1 MRSMTGYGKGEA
13 EENGRSV
20 TVELKTVNH
29 KFFDWNTKM
38 PKGFLFAEDEA
49 KKAVAREVARGHVD
63 VYITVRQTE
72 AQAAEYRADIA
83 LASKYVAAAKELSE
97 AVGVPF
103 DIGALALA
111 KNPDILALETVE
123 ADDEELRSLLMVA
136 LSDALK
142 GLVVMRENE
151 GEALRRDITEKLNSM
166 SASVKKVAELAPA
179 VVEEYRKKLTARITE
194 LLGSAVADMSKVAT
208 EVALFAD
215 KCAVDEEISRLKA
228 HIAAMRGY
236 LEADGPIGRKLDF
249 LVQEMNRE
257 ANTIGSKAND
267 LDITREV
274 LSLKND
280 IEKIRE
286 QAQNVE

>member
-13 EENGRSV
+13 EANGRTV

-63 VYITVRQTE
+63 VYISVRQTE
-72 AQAAEYRADIA
+72 AQTAEYRADIG
-83 LASKYVAAAKELSE
+83 LAAKYVAAAKELSE

-111 KNPDILALETVE
+111 KNPDILVLETVE
-123 ADDEELRSLLMVA
+123 ADDEELKALLMAA

-142 GLVVMRENE
+142 GLVAMRENE
-151 GEALRRDITEKLNSM
+151 GEALRRDITEKLDSM
-166 SASVKKVAELAPA
+166 SASVERVAELAPA

-194 LLGSAVADMSKVAT
+194 LLGSAVADMSRVAT

-236 LEADGPIGRKLDF
+236 LAAEGPVGRKLDF

>member
-13 EENGRSV
+13 EANGRSV

-123 ADDEELRSLLMVA
+123 ADDEELRSLLMAA

-151 GEALRRDITEKLNSM
+151 GEALRRDITEKLDSM
-166 SASVKKVAELAPA
+166 SVSVKKVAELAPA

-236 LEADGPIGRKLDF
+236 LAAEGPIGRKLDF

>member
-13 EENGRSV
+13 EANGRSV

-123 ADDEELRSLLMVA
+123 ADDEELRSLLMAA

-151 GEALRRDITEKLNSM
+151 GEALRRDITEKLDSM
-166 SASVKKVAELAPA
+166 SVSVKKVAELAPA

-194 LLGSAVADMSKVAT
+194 LLGSAVADMSRVAT

-236 LEADGPIGRKLDF
+236 LAADGPVGRKLDF

>member
-13 EENGRSV
+13 EASGRSV

-49 KKAVAREVARGHVD
+49 KKAVAKEVARGHVD
-63 VYITVRQTE
+63 IYITVRQTE

-123 ADDEELRSLLMVA
+123 ADDEELRSLLMAA

-151 GEALRRDITEKLNSM
+151 GEALRRDITEKLDSM
-166 SASVKKVAELAPA
+166 SVSVKKVAELAPA

-194 LLGSAVADMSKVAT
+194 LLGSAVADMSRVAT

-228 HIAAMRGY
+228 HISAMRGY
-236 LEADGPIGRKLDF
+236 LAAEGPVGRKLDF

-274 LSLKND
+274 LYLKND

>member
-13 EENGRSV
+13 EANGRSV

-49 KKAVAREVARGHVD
+49 KKAVAKEVARGHVD

-123 ADDEELRSLLMVA
+123 ADDEELRSLLMAA

-151 GEALRRDITEKLNSM
+151 GEALRRDITEKLDSM
-166 SASVKKVAELAPA
+166 SVSVKKVAELAPA

-194 LLGSAVADMSKVAT
+194 LLGSAVADMSRVAT

-236 LEADGPIGRKLDF
+236 LAAEGPVGRKLDF